1 MTERGCGGDHWDAT
15 SMHILASGFRNAV
28 KEERAGSD
36 WLIQIAIEINTVREE
51 RAGSDWLV

>member
-1 MTERGCGGDHWDAT
+1 
-15 SMHILASGFRNAV
+15 MHILASGFRNAV